1 MRGLTERLILKY
13 VFYCFVSRCR
23 SVFFCLRPVLK
34 SILYVQYII
43 YNTVHYAYCHYI
55 ANMFLKHYFLNCCFL
70 YFHISPVGGGDISYA
85 ALQNLIYLTLT
96 RITLLGLWLRER
108 DLEKDSCW
116 VKTMHKQKEIS
127 NIKLWLSLAVRL
139 FGWNLTPLLVWLNW
153 SFYFLNVLALNYS
166 CTKKTEQSLKQVRQT
181 AKWAW
186 NLTLVIIGV

>member
-1 MRGLTERLILKY
+1 MSSIVLSQDADQ
-13 VFYCFVSRCR
+13 C
-23 SVFFCLRPVLK
+23 FFCLRPVLK

-139 FGWNLTPLLVWLNW
+139 FGWNLTPLLVFGSTEVSTSWM
-153 SFYFLNVLALNYS
+153 YS
-166 CTKKTEQSLKQVRQT
+166 HWTTAAQRRQNSL
-181 AKWAW
+181 W
-186 NLTLVIIGV
+186 NEWDKLQNGLEI

>member
-1 MRGLTERLILKY
+1 MSSIVLSQDADQ
-13 VFYCFVSRCR
+13 C
-23 SVFFCLRPVLK
+23 FFCLRPVLK

-108 DLEKDSCW
+108 DLEKDSW
-116 VKTMHKQKEIS
+116 VKSMHKQKEIS
-127 NIKLWLSLAVRL
+127 QHKAVVKLGGPTVWMKSNTTLG
-139 FGWNLTPLLVWLNW
+139 FWLNW

-166 CTKKTEQSLKQVRQT
+166 CTKKTEQSLKRVRQT
-181 AKWAW
+181 TKWAW